1 MRVPPDVPLPLSA
14 RVPKVLTQ
22 ELRRAAPYAILLA
35 VALGAIVAAGA
46 HYSNA
51 FPSEKAPY
59 GWPGPASFENAV
71 AMVRSDIVLAA
82 SLPALL
88 LGAFALR
95 EREPGRDG
103 PGTLFAV
110 FGIHTLLLALGVVVA
125 AAIGSLGAGRTIPDA
140 WWAFVVA
147 HSVLALSFYS
157 LAFLAAAI
165 VRGHAL
171 FVALSVWFVFL
182 GVYDAVTR
190 TIMFRQEGYH
200 NLAAGGFPD
209 WFWVAQG
216 LSPLNSYTGILILWR
231 PRFRDAIETAA
242 LKNAVLPSWLVPAT
256 FVALAAVLWM
266 LLPLA
271 IAQLS
276 WWLRGRGAR
285 GTALSPRAVRDV

>member
-1 MRVPPDVPLPLSA
+1 MRVPE
-14 RVPKVLTQ
+14 VLGV

-35 VALGAIVAAGA
+35 VALGAIVSAGA

-88 LGAFALR
+88 LGAFALKH
-95 EREPGRDG
+95 REPGRDG
-103 PGTLFAV
+103 PLTLLSV
-110 FGIHTLLLALGVVVA
+110 YGIHVALLTLAVVVA
-125 AAIGSLGAGRTIPDA
+125 AAIASFGAGRTVPDA

-147 HSVLALSFYS
+147 HCVLALSFYS
-157 LAFLAAAI
+157 LAYLVAAI
-165 VRGHAL
+165 ARGHAL

-231 PRFRDAIETAA
+231 PRFRDYIEQAA
-242 LKNAVLPSWLVPAT
+242 LKNAVLPEWLVPAT

-266 LLPLA
+266 LLPLG
-271 IAQLS
+271 IAQLT
-276 WWLRGRGAR
+276 WWWRARGAR
-285 GTALSPRAVRDV
+285 MSPVRATRSV

>member
-1 MRVPPDVPLPLSA
+1 MRVRLPEVL
-14 RVPKVLTQ
+14 KV
-22 ELRRAAPYAILLA
+22 ELRRAAPFTILLA
-35 VALGAIVAAGA
+35 LALGAIVSAGA

-95 EREPGRDG
+95 GREPGRDA
-103 PGTLFAV
+103 PIVLLQAYSVHAILIALAV
-110 FGIHTLLLALGVVVA
+110 LIA
-125 AAIGSLGAGRTIPDA
+125 AVIGSFGAARTPPDA
-140 WWAFVVA
+140 FWAFFTA
-147 HSVLALSFYS
+147 HTVLALSFYS
-157 LAFLAAAI
+157 LAFLCASL
-165 VRGHAL
+165 VRKHAVT
-171 FVALSVWFVFL
+171 VAVSVWFVFL
-182 GVYDAVTR
+182 GLYDAITR
-190 TIMFRQEGYH
+190 TIVFRQEGYH

-231 PRFRDAIETAA
+231 PRFRDMIESAA
-242 LKNAVLPSWLVPAT
+242 LENAVLPAWLVPAT

-266 LLPLA
+266 ALPFLL
-271 IAQLS
+271 AQLS
-276 WWLRGRGAR
+276 WWMRGRSAPVV
-285 GTALSPRAVRDV
+285 APRAARDG

>member
-1 MRVPPDVPLPLSA
+1 MRVRLPDVLKA
-14 RVPKVLTQ
+14 
-22 ELRRAAPYAILLA
+22 ELRRGAPYAILLA
-35 VALGAIVAAGA
+35 VALGAIVSAGA

-103 PGTLFAV
+103 ALTLLKV
-110 FGIHTLLLALGVVVA
+110 YGIHAALLALGVVVA
-125 AAIGSLGAGRTIPDA
+125 AAIGSFGAGRTVPDA

-157 LAFLAAAI
+157 LAFLASAV

-190 TIMFRQEGYH
+190 TVMFRQEGYH

-231 PRFRDAIETAA
+231 PRFRDMIETAA
-242 LKNAVLPSWLVPAT
+242 LQNAVLPSWLVPAT

-266 LLPLA
+266 LLPLLL
-271 IAQLS
+271 AQLS
-276 WWLRGRGAR
+276 WWMRGRA
-285 GTALSPRAVRDV
+285 AAPVAPRATRDV

>member
-1 MRVPPDVPLPLSA
+1 MRVPPLL
-14 RVPKVLTQ
+14 KV

-35 VALGAIVAAGA
+35 VALGAIVSAGA

-51 FPSEKAPY
+51 FPSEKAPF

-95 EREPGRDG
+95 DREPGRDG
-103 PGTLFAV
+103 AGTLLGVYALHV
-110 FGIHTLLLALGVVVA
+110 VLLALGVVVA
-125 AAIGSLGAGRTIPDA
+125 AVIASFGAGKTIPDA

-157 LAFLAAAI
+157 LAFLASAI

-182 GVYDAVTR
+182 GLYDAITR
-190 TIMFRQEGYH
+190 TIVFRQEGYH
-200 NLAAGGFPD
+200 DLAAGGFPD

-231 PRFRDAIETAA
+231 PRFRDMIETAA
-242 LKNAVLPSWLVPAT
+242 LENAVLPAWLVPAT

-266 LLPLA
+266 LLPMG
-271 IAQLS
+271 IAQLT
-276 WWLRGRGAR
+276 WWIRGRA
-285 GTALSPRAVRDV
+285 AAPVAPRAARDA